1 MSHPLTKMHRHIESS
16 ISHLIH
22 TFPNW
27 PPDDQTLVPPDNK
40 DKSHFPTWIR
50 WRPVQSLRRRRR
62 QNRRRNDGNSDFTP
76 NNKYKDESWGYDT
89 VDEDTEVSNEEGRI
103 EVIVSVVVY
112 VRAVMLVFCCE
123 TSLLSKLFE
132 WIADNVRV
140 PLYV

>member
-27 PPDDQTLVPPDNK
+27 PLDEQTLEPPDTK

-62 QNRRRNDGNSDFTP
+62 QNRRRNDGDSDFTP
-76 NNKYKDESWGYDT
+76 DRWGYDT
-89 VDEDTEVSNEEGRI
+89 VDEDTEVADEEGRI
-103 EVIVSVVVY
+103 EVTVSVAVY
-112 VRAVMLVFCCE
+112 VRAVMRVICCD
-123 TSLLSKLFE
+123 TLLRKLIE
-132 WIADNVRV
+132 WIMDNVRV
-140 PLYV
+140 HLYV